1 MARPPARWRIRSRS
15 SPPNRASSWSVAGSR
30 RSSAARAPPRR
41 SDRRTVSILD
51 IRVLGDPILRQAT
64 TPVETVTDELRQL
77 VKDMFATMYHARGI
91 GLAAPQVGRT
101 ERITVI
107 DVDDQPLVLVNAQ
120 VMSASGRAKGEEGCL
135 SIPDIYGDV
144 ERPRSVTVRA
154 QDLDGKVFEIEAT
167 DLLARCMQHEIDHLD
182 GKLFIDY
189 LSVLKRTAAL
199 AKWKLRQDK
208 YPGYIRRVSLETPED
223 REEHDHPDEEL

>member
-1 MARPPARWRIRSRS
+1 M
-15 SPPNRASSWSVAGSR
+15 
-30 RSSAARAPPRR
+30 
-41 SDRRTVSILD
+41 SILD

-77 VKDMFATMYHARGI
+77 AKDMFATMHHARGI

-101 ERITVI
+101 ERITVVEI
-107 DVDDQPLVLVNAQ
+107 DDQPLVLVNPQ
-120 VMSASGRAKGEEGCL
+120 VLNAAGRAKGEEGCL

-154 QDLDGKVFEIEAT
+154 QDLEGKTFEIEAT
-167 DLLARCMQHEIDHLD
+167 DLLARCLQHEIDHLD

-189 LSVLKRTAAL
+189 LSVLKRAAAL
-199 AKWKLRQDK
+199 AKWKLQQDK
-208 YPGYIRRVSLETPED
+208 YPGYIRRVALETPDD
-223 REEHDHPDEEL
+223 REDHEHPDEEL